1 MVRTQMGGQP
11 GKDSIQAIAE
21 ERLRAIIGNTTPEAM
36 QALVAEANR
45 FGRELSSSLTTS
57 QIRNIFGEVRSIE
70 QEVPVGAE
78 KLPITVQRR
87 LLMLKPKLAYQVGR
101 FSNNKALRAF
111 ADTISKAIDL
121 VGDDARRFHTF
132 VDLFEA
138 ILAYHR
144 YYGGKTN

>member
-36 QALVAEANR
+36 QELVAEANR

-70 QEVPVGAE
+70 KEVPVGAE